1 MLFRKT
7 FIIFTS
13 VFWPALSAD
22 AQLPSAA
29 FFAKDFKPNAFSF
42 TDQTEVALNTVATS
56 NSVTLTGTGTRAVTA
71 ACSGCTLEKNASG
84 TWAASVG
91 GFKKGD
97 TIRIRL
103 TSAGSSGTAVTA
115 SVTVGKTISSVW
127 SVTTIAYTYSW
138 YQSGWG
144 ACPLNSW
151 TYSSTGGCSASCG
164 PGTQWVSYACN
175 AAWNTQTQTVYCRR
189 SDSAQVDDS
198 FCSGAGVKPAA
209 SQSCYQTSCSGGD
222 PSYSQGCNN
231 GACVSCPGQ
240 SITVYISAQG
250 SCTDPLAAFTG
261 VSGTTVWSY
270 RSNHYGCQGGAC
282 AVGGCGDTPYYGTVS
297 GGSYGTCNNYCAVK
311 ADCVGGSWTNFGYTW

>member
-1 MLFRKT
+1 MLFGRT
-7 FIIFTS
+7 FIIVLS
-13 VFWPALSAD
+13 VFWPVLSAD
-22 AQLPSAA
+22 AQLPNSA
-29 FFAKDFKPNAFSF
+29 FFAKAFKPNAFSF
-42 TDQTEVALNTVATS
+42 TDQAGVALNTVATS
-56 NSVTLTGTGTRAVTA
+56 NSVALSGTGTRAVTA

-127 SVTTIAYTYSW
+127 SVTTIAYTYNW

-151 TYSSTGGCSASCG
+151 TYSSTGGCSVSCG

-175 AAWNTQTQTVYCRR
+175 AAWNTQTQTVYCQR

-198 FCSGAGVKPAA
+198 FCSGSGAKPGS

-222 PSYSQGCNN
+222 PSYSQACNS

-240 SITVYISAQG
+240 SITVPTG
-250 SCTDPLAAFTG
+250 VNTNNCTDTLAAFTG

-270 RSNHYGCQGGAC
+270 RSMRTTTPVGCSGGT
-282 AVGGCGDTPYYGTVS
+282 GGTPYYGTVS
-297 GGSYGTCNNYCAVK
+297 GGSYGTCYCAVK